1 MILMKNWLRVEWSL
15 FLGWSL
21 ILKLGQISRV
31 NDPYRKSA
39 IGEGWAKD
47 HDPYKIKMSVDHIIS
62 FLIGVHFMFKNSTL
76 RSYKTYDV

>member
-15 FLGWSL
+15 FWGWSL

-47 HDPYKIKMSVDHIIS
+47 HDPCQIKMSVVE
-62 FLIGVHFMFKNSTL
+62 IGNTL
-76 RSYKTYDV
+76 